1 MVDKELIEQAKDKI
15 GDATADIIADIFKL
29 EKYDSK
35 NKKGCCP
42 FHFEN
47 TPSFIYSSKTH
58 RFHCFGKCNKSV
70 DIVDAFIEGQGMT
83 FNQAVSKVFELA
95 DMDGNDR
102 LTTADVS
109 QVKYAQ
115 LRKLTFEW

>member
-1 MVDKELIEQAKDKI
+1 MVDKSLIEQAKDKI

-42 FHFEN
+42 FHNEN
-47 TPSFIYSSKTH
+47 TPSFIFDNKSH

-70 DIVDAFIEGQGMT
+70 DIVDAYIEGQGMT
-83 FNQAVSKVFELA
+83 FNQAVTKVFELA
-95 DMDGNDR
+95 GMDVPMPEVG
-102 LTTADVS
+102 L
-109 QVKYAQ
+109 
-115 LRKLTFEW
+115 